1 VGFFVPLHVIK
12 IAMEETQ
19 FSNSLLS
26 GCEDTIKKIV
36 KELFL
41 LDSTIRDW
49 NEELKRAQPLLSGK
63 VILRFSP
70 TLRVSINA
78 KLQSDHEPRFGKM
91 IKKTSGRWA
100 FVWLSERDKKLGALA
115 LRVGKSFPSDRVV
128 VRLITG
134 IEAMLEQR
142 NRLVGILK
150 TLRSTSVPALS
161 SSFSERNRR
170 IEELPALQLRIK
182 MDWQNNAD
190 ACFESM
196 AQANRIKNASKP
208 SRAKKVAPKKDA

>member
-1 VGFFVPLHVIK
+1 
-12 IAMEETQ
+12 MEETH
-19 FSNSLLS
+19 FSNNLLD
-26 GCEDTIKKIV
+26 GCEDSIKKIV

-49 NEELKRAQPLLSGK
+49 NVELKRAQPLLSGK
-63 VILRFSP
+63 VILRFTP
-70 TLRVSINA
+70 NVRVTLNGKV
-78 KLQSDHEPRFGKM
+78 QSDYEPRFGKM
-91 IKKTSGRWA
+91 VKKASGRWG
-100 FVWLSERDKKLGALA
+100 FVWLSERDKKVGALG

-142 NRLVGILK
+142 TRLVAILR

-170 IEELPALQLRIK
+170 IEELPTLQLRIK

-190 ACFESM
+190 DCFESM
-196 AQANRIKNASKP
+196 AQTNRDKNASKP
-208 SRAKKVAPKKDA
+208 SRSKKVSSKKGA